1 MRLNQKNLKKSSMLY
16 NMSSAG
22 LCETLYFEITWVHL
36 RWSRVGANFYHRTGE
51 ALFSIF
57 AAADQEGF
65 FVIRRNPA

>member
-1 MRLNQKNLKKSSMLY
+1 MRLNQKNLKKSSVSY
-16 NMSSAG
+16 NMCLAG
-22 LCETLYFEITWVHL
+22 LREILYFEITWVHL

-65 FVIRRNPA
+65 FVFRRNLA

>member
-1 MRLNQKNLKKSSMLY
+1 
-16 NMSSAG
+16 MSLAG
-22 LCETLYFEITWVHL
+22 LREILYFEITWVHL

>member
-1 MRLNQKNLKKSSMLY
+1 
-16 NMSSAG
+16 MSSAG
-22 LCETLYFEITWVHL
+22 LCETLYFDITWVHL

-65 FVIRRNPA
+65 FVFRRNPA